1 MDSIPRSPSPAENTP
16 EEVPGEPVDDPY
28 SPGPQPLPFLLGSA
42 IALLTVTVPLLTV
55 VSGRSMGLGNQPA
68 LGNPSVLNPQSVGG
82 SDAPSAFSADA
93 AAEILRS
100 PGPETPGPDRQNRR
114 H

>member
-1 MDSIPRSPSPAENTP
+1 MDSIPRSPSPAQNTP
-16 EEVPGEPVDDPY
+16 EEVPGEPVEDPY
-28 SPGPQPLPFLLGSA
+28 SPGPQPLPFLLGTA

-55 VSGRSMGLGNQPA
+55 VSGRPTLM
-68 LGNPSVLNPQSVGG
+68 GNPSVLNPQSVGG
-82 SDAPSAFSADA
+82 SGAPSAFSADA

-100 PGPETPGPDRQNRR
+100 PGPETPGPDRQNRQ

>member
-1 MDSIPRSPSPAENTP
+1 MDSIPRSPSPDQDTA

-42 IALLTVTVPLLTV
+42 IALLTATVPLLTV

-68 LGNPSVLNPQSVGG
+68 LGNQSALGKQLFRGSGG
-82 SDAPSAFSADA
+82 SRAFSADA
-93 AAEILRS
+93 AAEILRT

>member
-1 MDSIPRSPSPAENTP
+1 MDSIPRSPCPAQNTP

-28 SPGPQPLPFLLGSA
+28 SPGPQPLPFLLGTA

-55 VSGRSMGLGNQPA
+55 VSGRSTVM
-68 LGNPSVLNPQSVGG
+68 GNPSVLNPQSVGG
-82 SDAPSAFSADA
+82 SAAPSAFSADA
-93 AAEILRS
+93 AEEILRS